1 MTLVKFN
8 WGTYLFLNKVAS
20 LLLLLLLL
28 ILLLLIE
35 IGVKKRLTLPLS
47 NPQSWLSS
55 LPLSN
60 PQSWLSSLPLS
71 NPQSWLSSSMFGRS
85 NVVFFLGFVCLYQWM

>member
-1 MTLVKFN
+1 VKFN

-60 PQSWLSSLPLS
+60 PQSWLSS
-71 NPQSWLSSSMFGRS
+71 SMFGRS

>member
-60 PQSWLSSLPLS
+60 PQSWLSS
-71 NPQSWLSSSMFGRS
+71 SMFGRS

>member
-28 ILLLLIE
+28 IE
-35 IGVKKRLTLPLS
+35 IGVKKSLT
-47 NPQSWLSS
+47 

-85 NVVFFLGFVCLYQWM
+85 NVVFFLGFVCLYQWMWRVENLLLFLTEQST